1 MVRTIILLIMIL
13 INYIV
18 IELIPIKNKKNVLL
32 NVSFLE
38 LFLILLFRAPF
49 SDMINYINMF
59 DYIGNLPFGAL
70 KNIEWEYGYVLLN
83 KLISMITLNERVL
96 IGIVAFITLLGQYIF
111 IKKYSKN
118 YLVTLVLFI
127 GLNFFNY
134 HYILFRQEIALAIVL
149 FSIRYIEKQKLVKF
163 ILCIIIAMLFH
174 QSALVFVLIYIV
186 SKIEST
192 KEIRIYFIPVFMI
205 IFTLRGFLGNLIYIS
220 SYTEYVGNTQTSDG
234 YTMLFLL
241 MGIYIAILVLEYIFF
256 NKEKNKISKTENIFY
271 WMYTLAIIFQILATT
286 QSLVARIVLYFS
298 LSLIILLPN
307 IIEKIEN
314 KKLVVL
320 INFILVVLIMVF
332 SFTNEPLEPYKLY
345 FK

>member
-1 MVRTIILLIMIL
+1 MVKK
-13 INYIV
+13 
-18 IELIPIKNKKNVLL
+18 KNKQLGK
-32 NVSFLE
+32 SFSE
-38 LFLILLFRAPF
+38 
-49 SDMINYINMF
+49 
-59 DYIGNLPFGAL
+59 
-70 KNIEWEYGYVLLN
+70 V
-83 KLISMITLNERVL
+83 
-96 IGIVAFITLLGQYIF
+96 
-111 IKKYSKN
+111 
-118 YLVTLVLFI
+118 I
-127 GLNFFNY
+127 GLNN
-134 HYILFRQEIALAIVL
+134 ILQNDVVNFIVGL
-149 FSIRYIEKQKLVKF
+149 VLIFLSIYV
-163 ILCIIIAMLFH
+163 IIAFISFFSTGQYD
-174 QSALVFVLIYIV
+174 QSLILDHNPQEVLNKNREFKNSCGSFGAFV
-186 SKIEST
+186 S
-192 KEIRIYFIPVFMI
+192 YFFISRCFGLSAFVIPVFMI